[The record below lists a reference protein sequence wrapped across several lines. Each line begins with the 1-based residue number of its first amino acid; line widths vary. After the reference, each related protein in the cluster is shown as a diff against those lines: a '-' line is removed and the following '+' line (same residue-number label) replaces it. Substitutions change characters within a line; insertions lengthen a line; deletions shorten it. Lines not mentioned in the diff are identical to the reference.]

1 MENLNILKELG
12 LDDQEASV
20 YLGLLK
26 IGGSQAS
33 VIAKEIGIKRTTVY
47 PILQGLAVKG
57 MVNVYF
63 RKNRH
68 FYYAQKPDRVVGLFR
83 KKIESF
89 ESIIPMLELMEKKQV
104 MATGLRFIETID
116 ELKQFYNG
124 ILDEYK
130 GKQYLAIGNTAAW
143 EGLEPEFFVNFRKQ
157 RAENKIKTRLLL
169 THNSSQLNPTEIS
182 LLREWKYLPSQY
194 KFQSTIDI
202 FDDKILIVSPEISSL
217 AIVIAVPAMTD
228 IFKSIFEMLWEMI
241 PNTQFA
247 VNGI

>member
-1 MENLNILKELG
+1 MQNINIIKDLG
-12 LDDQEASV
+12 LDDQEANV

-33 VIAKEIGIKRTTVY
+33 AVAKELGIKRTTIY
-47 PILQGLAVKG
+47 PVLQALATKG

-68 FYYAQKPDRVVGLFR
+68 YYYAQKPNRVIGLFK

-89 ESIIPMLELMEKKQV
+89 ESIIPLLESMEKKQV
-104 MATGLRFIETID
+104 MMTGLRFIETIE

-130 GKQYLAIGNTAAW
+130 NKEYYIIGNGQSW
-143 EGLEPEFFVNFRKQ
+143 EDLEPDFFIQFRKN
-157 RAENKIKTRLLL
+157 RGKYNIKTKLLL
-169 THNSSQLNPTEIS
+169 TSNFKLDNPTEKD
-182 LLREWKYLPSQY
+182 LKREVRFLPEKY

-202 FDDKILIVSPEISSL
+202 FDDKILIVSPELSSL
-217 AIVIAVPAMTD
+217 AVVIAVPAMTD
-228 IFKSIFEMLWEMI
+228 VFKSVFQMLWEMMAEEI
-241 PNTQFA
+241 
-247 VNGI
+247 

>member
-20 YLGLLK
+20 YMALLK
-26 IGGSQAS
+26 LGGSQAS
-33 VIAKEIGIKRTTVY
+33 VVAKDVGIKRTTVY
-47 PILQGLAVKG
+47 PVLQALAAKG

-68 FYYAQKPDRVVGLFR
+68 FYYAQKPNRVVGIFK

-89 ESIIPMLELMEKKQV
+89 ESIIPMLELVEKKQV
-104 MATGLRFIETID
+104 MATGLRFIETVE

-143 EGLEPEFFVNFRKQ
+143 EGLEPEFFVNFRRQ
-157 RAENKIKTRLLL
+157 RAENKIKTKLLL
-169 THNSSQLNPTEIS
+169 TFNSVEINPIETS
-182 LLREWKYLPSQY
+182 LLREWKYLPEKY

-202 FDDKILIVSPEISSL
+202 FNDKILIVSPELSSL
-217 AIVIAVPAMTD
+217 AVVIAVPAMTD
-228 IFKSIFEMLWEMI
+228 IFKSVFEMLWQMLPE
-241 PNTQFA
+241 
-247 VNGI
+247 VK